1 MKELNIK
8 KNKTEEDYRLTRLR
22 LKELLEELEL
32 EYEGK
37 EITQTIFLKL
47 NIDEN
52 SSLGSMG
59 FTINK

>member
-1 MKELNIK
+1 MKDIINKKIK
-8 KNKTEEDYRLTRLR
+8 IENDYRLTRLR

-52 SSLGSMG
+52 SSLGSMS
-59 FTINK
+59 FILNK

>member
-1 MKELNIK
+1 MNNINNK
-8 KNKTEEDYRLTRLR
+8 KIRIENDYRLTRLR

-52 SSLGSMG
+52 SSLQSMS
-59 FTINK
+59 FTIDK

>member
-8 KNKTEEDYRLTRLR
+8 RNKSNNDYRLTRLR

-37 EITQTIFLKL
+37 EITQTIILKL

-52 SSLGSMG
+52 SSLLD
-59 FTINK
+59 KEVD